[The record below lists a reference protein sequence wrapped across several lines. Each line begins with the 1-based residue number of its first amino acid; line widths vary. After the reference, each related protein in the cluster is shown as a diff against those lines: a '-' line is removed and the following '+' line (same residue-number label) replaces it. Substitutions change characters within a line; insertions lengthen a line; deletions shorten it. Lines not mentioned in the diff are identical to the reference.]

1 MAALFHVKHPRSMT
15 GSKIAFN
22 IVTLDGPG
30 GVGKSSTGKA
40 LAERLGYYFLSSG
53 RIYRALAWLA
63 LRRGW
68 CKENPLPAGLLD
80 DVTIEIAND
89 GVLSVNGEH
98 PGDVLAGGEIAIATS
113 FLSVLP
119 EVRELSNRVQRETV
133 AAIEEAGH
141 FSGVV
146 LEGRDIGT
154 EVFPGAAHK
163 FFLTAKPEI
172 RAMRRF
178 RELKETNPALTLE
191 AVSEDLKSRDARDSG
206 RKLAPLKAA
215 EDAIVMDNSELSL
228 RAAVDAMAAMIRDG

>member
-1 MAALFHVKHPRSMT
+1 MNTSST
-15 GSKIAFN
+15 AFN

-40 LAERLGYYFLSSG
+40 LAERLGYYFLSTG

-68 CKENPLPAGLLD
+68 AIENPLPAGLLD
-80 DVTIEIAND
+80 DAD
-89 GVLSVNGEH
+89 
-98 PGDVLAGGEIAIATS
+98 IAIADEGGLSINGEQPGEVLSSGDIANATS
-113 FLSVLP
+113 LLSALP

-133 AAIEEAGH
+133 AGIEEAGK

-154 EVFPGAAHK
+154 VVFPGAAHK
-163 FFLTAKPEI
+163 FFLTARPEV

-178 RELKETNPALTLE
+178 KEMKGKNPALTLA
-191 AVSEDLKSRDARDSG
+191 AVSEDLRTRDARDSE
-206 RKLAPLKAA
+206 RELAPLKAA
-215 EDAIVMDNSELSL
+215 GDAVVVDNSELSL
-228 RAAVDAMAAMIRDG
+228 EQAVEVMAEKVMAC